1 MAPHSLG
8 SGTIS
13 FGLVSIPVK
22 LYTAASSG
30 GVSFNLL
37 HAKCGSRIKQQTFC
51 PVCNEVVERSALV
64 KGYEFQKDQYVRF
77 TDEELKSLEGE
88 ASKVIDIAEFVPL
101 SSVDPIYFEK
111 TYYLGPDKG
120 GEKPYRLLADAM
132 AKSDKVALATFVMR
146 GKESLVLVRPAQ
158 DGLMLHTMYFADEVR
173 DFGEIEKGKSVK
185 LREGELGLAERLI
198 GELSHDEFKPE
209 QYRGRSTA
217 SRVLDLANSKVEGK
231 EITAVEPEAQ
241 RAQVIDLM
249 DALKQSLAKRA
260 AARAARGQGRRP
272 GRQEAPREGAPARRR
287 AGPKGPG
294 RQEVARLR
302 GPAACRKVC
311 RAGDGRRQASGGA
324 IASIHPLIQILP
336 AWQLHCNVLTH
347 RSSHSYFHPRGS
359 KMMRTLIG
367 WTVGAACA
375 TVIVSGVTALPVQGS
390 QDVEARAEGRRD
402 LAPEAPRGLQ
412 VG

>member
-30 GVSFNLL
+30 NVSFNLL

-51 PVCNEVVERSALV
+51 PVDNEVVERSALV

-88 ASKVIDIAEFVPL
+88 SSKVIDIAEFVPL
-101 SSVDPIYFEK
+101 SSVDPIFFEK

-209 QYRGRSTA
+209 QYRDQYRE
-217 SRVLDLANSKVEGK
+217 RVLELANSKVEGK

-249 DALKQSLAKRA
+249 DALKQSLARRASSPAAPESERKPSIKLVKRVAEA
-260 AARAARGQGRRP
+260 AAKPERKAQG
-272 GRQEAPREGAPARRR
+272 A
-287 AGPKGPG
+287 K
-294 RQEVARLR
+294 
-302 GPAACRKVC
+302 K
-311 RAGDGRRQASGGA
+311 
-324 IASIHPLIQILP
+324 
-336 AWQLHCNVLTH
+336 
-347 RSSHSYFHPRGS
+347 
-359 KMMRTLIG
+359 
-367 WTVGAACA
+367 
-375 TVIVSGVTALPVQGS
+375 
-390 QDVEARAEGRRD
+390 
-402 LAPEAPRGLQ
+402 
-412 VG
+412 